1 MAAIFSANTVHATL
15 IECHGETAKRK
26 HVGSFPPAGYIQ
38 WMSRANFDQALLI
51 CQRQRSR
58 VELDAAR
65 DWGAGDGG
73 LAAFK
78 ELGVRL
84 EEQRGDPR
92 KGSRIETTK

>member
-1 MAAIFSANTVHATL
+1 M
-15 IECHGETAKRK
+15 EKRPRENMR
-26 HVGSFPPAGYIQ
+26 VSSPAGYIQ

-58 VELDAAR
+58 VALDAAR